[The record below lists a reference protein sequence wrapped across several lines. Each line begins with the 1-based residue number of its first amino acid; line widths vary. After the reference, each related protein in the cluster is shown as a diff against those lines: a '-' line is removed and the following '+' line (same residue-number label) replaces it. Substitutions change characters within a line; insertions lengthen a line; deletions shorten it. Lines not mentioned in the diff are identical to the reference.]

1 MTSRIRFPRSASV
14 RLSAHMR
21 RASSMIK
28 DKMMRPQSERNLNS
42 QTSSSIDT
50 QLPRQKNVSPSLSSR
65 KLDEPLDDEQ
75 KHSQV
80 LSKLPA
86 SGFNRLKNLWA
97 IRENAVGFTSPLSTW
112 SRPYASFNQ
121 SKKDTSPKIHYDER
135 TKTYTAKFDLDR
147 TNESFINFGQPIE
160 KCPREQISPYNEA
173 IPSVLLFLRNELE
186 SHGKSIHSVKFKTNQ
201 LIPTLGG
208 FLVEGVFRIA
218 ASFDDQKAYKAQID
232 KGSFEGC
239 KNQDDTMCMAAL
251 IKEWFRTMPIRLL
264 NILPENSLRTG
275 QSDIDKELP
284 EPNYSVFLWLCDL
297 MADIVEYEQVNRM
310 SARAMAIVIAPNLYA
325 TDEKSD

>member
-160 KCPREQISPYNEA
+160 KC
-173 IPSVLLFLRNELE
+173 SVRNHSLL
-186 SHGKSIHSVKFKTNQ
+186 HSQPNNNAQTSTEKCETVTFKTKNKVKF
-201 LIPTLGG
+201 
-208 FLVEGVFRIA
+208 
-218 ASFDDQKAYKAQID
+218 SQK
-232 KGSFEGC
+232 F
-239 KNQDDTMCMAAL
+239 
-251 IKEWFRTMPIRLL
+251 IR
-264 NILPENSLRTG
+264 
-275 QSDIDKELP
+275 
-284 EPNYSVFLWLCDL
+284 FF
-297 MADIVEYEQVNRM
+297 
-310 SARAMAIVIAPNLYA
+310 
-325 TDEKSD
+325 